1 MLDAVKEA
9 VKLWSTSLMK
19 EFWVVKSRSDVY
31 DVKCIRGWD
40 FGLSSI
46 GVMCMTLSA
55 YTRVAHG

>member
-31 DVKCIRGWD
+31 DVKCIHEGGILD
-40 FGLSSI
+40 CQVSE
-46 GVMCMTLSA
+46 
-55 YTRVAHG
+55 